1 MKSIYL
7 YFKSLENPGNGGF
20 IIIIIFSLHRMKWLG
35 GFPIRQYVEC
45 PTANVYNQHNRSVIF
60 IPVLLFLSS
69 ICEQ

>member
-35 GFPIRQYVEC
+35 GFPIRQHTDALQQMYIIN
-45 PTANVYNQHNRSVIF
+45 TIGQ
-60 IPVLLFLSS
+60 
-69 ICEQ
+69 

>member
-1 MKSIYL
+1 MVAL
-7 YFKSLENPGNGGF
+7 LLLFF
-20 IIIIIFSLHRMKWLG
+20 FSLHRMKWLG